1 MKEAFLQ
8 LIEENQGII
17 HKVSKMYRNTTEDQ
31 EDLFQDI
38 VLQLWKAYPNFR
50 AESKVSTWMYRI
62 ALNTSMALFR
72 KKKPSLEYSQDLPET
87 KAPNKTEEVSEQ
99 EERLYGALHR
109 LTLAER
115 AIISLYLEDYAHA
128 EIATIIGIS
137 ENYVGVRISRIK
149 NRLKEILT

>member
-1 MKEAFLQ
+1 MKEEFLV
-8 LIEENQGII
+8 LVDENQNII
-17 HKVSKMYRNTTEDQ
+17 HKVSRMYRNTVEDQ

-38 VLQLWKAYPNFR
+38 VLQLWKAYPSFR

-62 ALNTSMALFR
+62 ALNTAMALFR
-72 KKKPSLEYSQDLPET
+72 KKKPAVEFEAQIPET
-87 KAPNKTEEVSEQ
+87 NTAYKTEEISEQ
-99 EERLYGALHR
+99 EEKLYDALHQ

-128 EIATIIGIS
+128 EIADIIGIS
-137 ENYVGVRISRIK
+137 ENYVGVRINRIK